1 MKFFLLSANG
11 VGDLGLLHVAF
22 SHREG
27 EKKVLSIVTDAPELS
42 AVHAGEAY
50 THRWSIEVFFKDV
63 KQHLGL
69 GQYQNGSYGAAVTH
83 LHLVC
88 FAYALVTH
96 LRMQGAKGK
105 RKTLAATRMSTSE
118 AQNELRGIAWRDL
131 VAYLEELPGGDSVVK
146 ELERLLAA

>member
-1 MKFFLLSANG
+1 
-11 VGDLGLLHVAF
+11 
-22 SHREG
+22 
-27 EKKVLSIVTDAPELS
+27 
-42 AVHAGEAY
+42 
-50 THRWSIEVFFKDV
+50 
-63 KQHLGL
+63 
-69 GQYQNGSYGAAVTH
+69 VTH

-96 LRMQGAKGK
+96 LRMQGTKGEL
-105 RKTLAATRMSTSE
+105 KTLAATRMSTSE